1 MFECNRWSVVSR
13 YNLEVRGKNCKKI
26 HIYMSWSQNCRT
38 SVQTSLSSIIINP
51 LVTNINASTLE
62 TKHRLIF
69 VIEQKQFRLTY
80 NTTANIEHWW
90 VGIGPQRNM
99 IGWQHSSCTFVKLH
113 LVFDLSNKI
122 KKLSYTCIL
131 HIPVKITNK
140 WSSNYFI
147 FKFICFLKMLN
158 SQKIK
163 FWN

>member
-1 MFECNRWSVVSR
+1 MQQVVSCFKIQFGSKR
-13 YNLEVRGKNCKKI
+13 KELQKNPHLHVMVSKLYDISANKPLLY
-26 HIYMSWSQNCRT
+26 H
-38 SVQTSLSSIIINP
+38 INP

-69 VIEQKQFRLTY
+69 VIEQKHFRLTY

-90 VGIGPQRNM
+90 VGIGLQRNM

-122 KKLSYTCIL
+122 KSLSYTCIL